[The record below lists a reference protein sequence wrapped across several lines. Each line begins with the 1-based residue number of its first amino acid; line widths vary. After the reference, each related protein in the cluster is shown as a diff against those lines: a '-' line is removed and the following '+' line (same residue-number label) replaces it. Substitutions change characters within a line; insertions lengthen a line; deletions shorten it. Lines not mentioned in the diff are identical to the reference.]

1 MIGDW
6 RRLALAALAAAGV
19 AVACATHG
27 QAQAPPKAAAK
38 KAPPQNAEGE
48 SGDPDAA
55 KKPAKK
61 KQDPAEAQ
69 RAIEAAAKLLEIGK
83 ADQAAQS
90 LTAVVVGG
98 NLPPAIMARALL
110 YRGIAYRQQ
119 KKPAQAI
126 ADLTSAL
133 WLKGGLGEADR
144 KDALRQRASAYAE
157 AGLSDGGGE
166 PIAPAMPGAGTRTAS
181 ATGISEGGSPSGA
194 VQEAPKQS
202 SGWSFSNPFAGLFG
216 GSSQPAESAP
226 PPPPPPTTSSIS
238 AGGQPPRAI
247 ASAWSQNTEVRSG
260 GAQPAAPTTVASR
273 PDGKFRIQVG
283 MVRTQAEAQ
292 VLADRVRR
300 EHASVLAARDPDVDE
315 TVVGNMGSFY
325 RVRFGPFA
333 TSQEGQAACAKLK
346 GSGIDCL
353 VVTQ

>member
-1 MIGDW
+1 MPCSRRPSPTCRRWPRAAARSSSSPTPARSAPVAKSRSISPSPRCTPSSTRCSTRCPCNSSPTTPRCSWARTWTSPATLPSRSRWSRALGPGPPDLHRRGELAKPRVREVLRVRRDVKRGKTSMIGDW

-38 KAPPQNAEGE
+38 KAPPENAEGE

-98 NLPPAIMARALL
+98 NLPPAIRARALL

-133 WLKGGLGEADR
+133 WLKG
-144 KDALRQRASAYAE
+144 
-157 AGLSDGGGE
+157 
-166 PIAPAMPGAGTRTAS
+166 
-181 ATGISEGGSPSGA
+181 
-194 VQEAPKQS
+194 
-202 SGWSFSNPFAGLFG
+202 
-216 GSSQPAESAP
+216 
-226 PPPPPPTTSSIS
+226 
-238 AGGQPPRAI
+238 
-247 ASAWSQNTEVRSG
+247 
-260 GAQPAAPTTVASR
+260 
-273 PDGKFRIQVG
+273 
-283 MVRTQAEAQ
+283 
-292 VLADRVRR
+292 
-300 EHASVLAARDPDVDE
+300 
-315 TVVGNMGSFY
+315 
-325 RVRFGPFA
+325 
-333 TSQEGQAACAKLK
+333 
-346 GSGIDCL
+346 
-353 VVTQ
+353 